1 VTLSSVRPDQREAA
15 SPPANDNKS
24 SASASLSI
32 LDLLPAD
39 EDVADIARRAENLGV
54 AVVIAIALCFVAAPV
69 VYVSLMYL

>member
-1 VTLSSVRPDQREAA
+1 MTLSSVRPDHREAV

-24 SASASLSI
+24 SAPADLSI

-54 AVVIAIALCFVAAPV
+54 AVVIAIALCFIAAPV
-69 VYVSLMYL
+69 VYVGLRYL